1 MSDRAVD
8 LVVQALAL
16 AAWLAAPALA
26 GALIAGALTGVL
38 QRVLAWSDPTV
49 GQVAR
54 VLAVGGAWALSAP
67 WIAHEVNSFA
77 RLAWGGG

>member
-1 MSDRAVD
+1 MSDRAAD

-26 GALIAGALTGVL
+26 AALVAGALAGAL
-38 QRVLAWSDPTV
+38 QRFLAWSDPTV

-54 VLAVGGAWALSAP
+54 VLAVGLAWALSAP
-67 WIAHEVNSFA
+67 WIAREISGFA
-77 RLAWGGG
+77 VLAWGGG